1 MTGRSASVGLLAL
14 VALLACVPPW
24 FANAHAQAAAAA
36 ASSMASDQT
45 MLDFDIPAQGLGDA
59 LEAYSRQTGMAVL
72 LDDRHAELRA
82 NGVRGRYAA
91 GRALQLLLTG
101 MDLRVRYPDSRSVV
115 VHVPEPDPASAAPA
129 LRTPALVAAADIPG
143 ASGSGADTAAYIG
156 LIQNTLSRA
165 LCASRTTRPGGYRL
179 ALQLRLD
186 AQGAVQRMRLLDSTG
201 DSARD
206 SAVSNVVRRLR
217 IGAPPPPAMPQPV
230 SILVLPAGPHSEP
243 ACPAV
248 AYSGNA
254 RP

>member
-1 MTGRSASVGLLAL
+1 MLAL
-14 VALLACVPPW
+14 AALLACAPLW
-24 FANAHAQAAAAA
+24 SANVHAQAAAASA
-36 ASSMASDQT
+36 FSMAPDQT
-45 MLDFDIPAQGLGDA
+45 TIDFDIPPQGLGDA

-72 LDDRHAELRA
+72 IDDRHAKLPA

-91 GRALQLLLTG
+91 GHALQLLLAG

-115 VHVPEPDPASAAPA
+115 VHVPESGSAAAAPGPRMA
-129 LRTPALVAAADIPG
+129 ELVAAADIPG
-143 ASGSGADTAAYIG
+143 ASGSGADTAAYVG
-156 LIQNTLSRA
+156 LIQSTLSRA

-201 DSARD
+201 DPSRD

-217 IGAPPPPAMPQPV
+217 IGVPPPAAMPQPV

-243 ACPAV
+243 SCPA
-248 AYSGNA
+248 AARSGNA